1 MLADCGV
8 LGSLGMWFILR
19 DLGHKQRY
27 PASPGVQAARVASVA
42 TVA

>member
-8 LGSLGMWFILR
+8 LGSLGMRSILG

-27 PASPGVQAARVASVA
+27 PASLGIQVARVASVA
-42 TVA
+42 IVA